1 MKCVEN
7 FQLNCVNNRVT
18 LIMTS
23 STELLLISKRG
34 RGDACGAM
42 SKLVAATPATPA
54 ATPAAA
60 VVVDVL
66 DAWIRVETA
75 EEEETAL
82 LASCCERLVWL
93 AWWKSS

>member
-1 MKCVEN
+1 MNYKLKCVEN
-7 FQLNCVNNRVT
+7 SQLNCVNNRVT

-42 SKLVAATPATPA
+42 AKLVAAAVA
-54 ATPAAA
+54 A
-60 VVVDVL
+60 VDVL

-75 EEEETAL
+75 EEEDEEEEAAL

-93 AWWKSS
+93 A